1 VGRRLGARS
10 PHGVDL
16 AISANAKLLSY
27 DRMKQRYDELG
38 ARDQFTAVTTML
50 ASRGTTIKE
59 PDLDDRVP
67 DDARLSPSD
76 GLSDT
81 ELAALHA
88 RLTS

>member
-50 ASRGTTIKE
+50 ASRGTTIE
-59 PDLDDRVP
+59 E
-67 DDARLSPSD
+67 S
-76 GLSDT
+76 
-81 ELAALHA
+81 
-88 RLTS
+88 LTSTIASLTMPGFLLQTAYPIPNSPRFTHA